1 MLLSGMLKNIAVSLL
16 LAAHAVTPVAKPVAP
31 VAKQAAP
38 VAKPTPPVAKQAAPV
53 AKPTPPVSTPAVP
66 MVVPASN
73 RLALPD
79 VMDRVQKYYD
89 NTKSY
94 TALFE
99 QAQLNAAFGRTR
111 RASGEV
117 LFKKPGRMRWNY
129 KTPDAKTFVSNGS
142 VLWLY
147 EPADKQ
153 AFKQDLK
160 GSQLPAALAF
170 LMGKG
175 KLSDDFDV
183 AFADKISYGRAEDYR
198 LSLRPR
204 VPQSQYKSIYF
215 IVDPTTFHVRQ
226 SVLVDAQGNI
236 NDITFK
242 DAKVN
247 PKLVDTV
254 FDWKPPAGVRVIDAA
269 KMAPSR

>member
-1 MLLSGMLKNIAVSLL
+1 MFLSGMLKNLALTWL
-16 LAAHAVTPVAKPVAP
+16 LAAPAT
-31 VAKQAAP
+31 AP
-38 VAKPTPPVAKQAAPV
+38 VAKPAAPA
-53 AKPTPPVSTPAVP
+53 AKPTAPAAKPTAPAAKPAAPAAKPAAPAVP
-66 MVVPASN
+66 AVAAAPASG
-73 RLALPD
+73 RLALTE
-79 VMDRVQKYYD
+79 VIDRVQKYYD

-117 LFKKPGRMRWNY
+117 LFKKPGKMRWNY
-129 KTPDAKTFVSNGS
+129 KTPDNKTFVSNGAI
-142 VLWLY
+142 LWLY

-183 AFADKISYGRAEDYR
+183 AFADKISYGRPEDYR

-215 IVDPTTFHVRQ
+215 IVDPSSFAVKQ

-242 DAKVN
+242 EPKVN
-247 PKLVDTV
+247 PKLLDPT
-254 FDWKPPAGVRVIDAA
+254 FEWKPPAGVRVIDAA
-269 KMAPSR
+269 KLAPSR

>member
-1 MLLSGMLKNIAVSLL
+1 MLLSGMLKNLVVTLL
-16 LAAHAVTPVAKPVAP
+16 LAAPAVPVAKP
-31 VAKQAAP
+31 AAP
-38 VAKPTPPVAKQAAPV
+38 VAAPAVPV
-53 AKPTPPVSTPAVP
+53 AKPAVPVAKPAVP
-66 MVVPASN
+66 GLVAPASG
-73 RLALPD
+73 RLALSD
-79 VMDRVQKYYD
+79 VMGRVQKYYD
-89 NTKSY
+89 ITKSY

-99 QAQLNAAFGRTR
+99 QSQLNAAFGRTR

-129 KTPDAKTFVSNGS
+129 KTPDNKTFVSNGS

-147 EPADKQ
+147 EPVDKQ

-183 AFADKISYGRAEDYR
+183 AFADKISYGRPEDYR

-247 PKLVDTV
+247 PKLLDTT
-254 FDWKPPAGVRVIDAA
+254 FEWKPPQGVRVIDAA
-269 KMAPSR
+269 KMSPSR

>member
-1 MLLSGMLKNIAVSLL
+1 MRLTALFETL
-16 LAAHAVTPVAKPVAP
+16 LAAWLGAGAGAP
-31 VAKQAAP
+31 APAAP
-38 VAKPTPPVAKQAAPV
+38 VVEVAPSAAAAPSV
-53 AKPTPPVSTPAVP
+53 AEVIA
-66 MVVPASN
+66 
-73 RLALPD
+73 
-79 VMDRVQKYYD
+79 RVQARYD
-89 NTKSY
+89 GTTSFQ
-94 TALFE
+94 ARFE

-129 KTPDAKTFVSNGS
+129 DAPDKKVFVSNGE

-175 KLSDDFDV
+175 KLDRDFEV
-183 AFADKISYGRAEDYR
+183 TLAGNLPYGRPQDHR

-204 VPQSQYKSIYF
+204 EPQSQYKSIYF
-215 IVDPTTFHVRQ
+215 IVDPETFHVRQ

-236 NDITFK
+236 NDITFS
-242 DAKVN
+242 DYKVN
-247 PKLVDTV
+247 PRLADSV
-254 FDWKPPAGVRVIDAA
+254 FDWKPPSGVRVIDAA
-269 KMAPSR
+269 AARPG